1 MVGLSFSEMKNVL
14 NICDIVN
21 NSEKRQ
27 LQAFIRTANGKT
39 IKHLIAIV
47 YNCVKVKSKVFAS
60 DDFKADRE
68 ELKNTLKA
76 RQASLRIITNDKNS
90 LKKRREELV
99 RLNVVLKPLT
109 KLVGFELRKVVGDD

>member
-1 MVGLSFSEMKNVL
+1 MKNVL

-39 IKHLIAIV
+39 IKYLIAIV

-60 DDFKADRE
+60 DDFKVDRE

-76 RQASLRIITNDKNS
+76 RQASLRIITNHKNS